1 MPLRIE
7 NQLCYFVLNDNDQE
21 HGGQEHSVP
30 ATRVNILTDTEKS
43 MSYVELAAERI
54 YITEAEADALTVAG
68 AHDGRQ
74 HVKADVPDSL
84 I

>member
-7 NQLCYFVLNDNDQE
+7 NHLCYFTLDDN
-21 HGGQEHSVP
+21 GQEQSLP
-30 ATRVNILTDTEKS
+30 ATRVTVLTDTEKS

-54 YITEAEADALTVAG
+54 YITEAEANALTVAG

-74 HVKADVPDSL
+74 HVKAEEPGSL

>member
-1 MPLRIE
+1 MPIRID
-7 NQLCYFVLNDNDQE
+7 NQLCYFTLNEN
-21 HGGQEHSVP
+21 GQEQSVP
-30 ATRVNILTDTEKS
+30 ATRVNIVTDTDKA

-74 HVKADVPDSL
+74 HVKADSPGSV

>member
-1 MPLRIE
+1 MPIRID
-7 NQLCYFVLNDNDQE
+7 NHLCYFTLNDN
-21 HGGQEHSVP
+21 GQEQSVP
-30 ATRVNILTDTEKS
+30 ATRVNIVTDSEKF

-74 HVKADVPDSL
+74 HVKADEPGSV

>member
-1 MPLRIE
+1 MSIRIE
-7 NQLCYFVLNDNDQE
+7 NQLCYFTLDDN
-21 HGGQEHSVP
+21 GQEQSVP
-30 ATRVNILTDTEKS
+30 ATRVNIVTDLDKS
-43 MSYVELAAERI
+43 MSYVELAAKRI

-74 HVKADVPDSL
+74 HVKAEEPGSL

>member
-1 MPLRIE
+1 MSIRID
-7 NQLCYFVLNDNDQE
+7 NQLCYFTLNDN
-21 HGGQEHSVP
+21 GQEQSVP
-30 ATRVNILTDTEKS
+30 ATRVTVVTDTEKS

-74 HVKADVPDSL
+74 HVKADEPGSV

>member
-1 MPLRIE
+1 MSLRIE
-7 NQLCYFVLNDNDQE
+7 DQLCYFTLGDNA
-21 HGGQEHSVP
+21 QEHSVP
-30 ATRVNILTDTEKS
+30 ATRVNIATDTEKS

-74 HVKADVPDSL
+74 HVKADAPGSV

>member
-21 HGGQEHSVP
+21 HSMP
-30 ATRVNILTDTEKS
+30 ATRVNIVTDTDKS
-43 MSYVELAAERI
+43 MSYVELAGERI

>member
-1 MPLRIE
+1 MPIRIE
-7 NQLCYFVLNDNDQE
+7 NQLCYFILDDN
-21 HGGQEHSVP
+21 GQEQSVP
-30 ATRVNILTDTEKS
+30 ATRVNIATDTEKS
-43 MSYVELAAERI
+43 MSYVELAAKRI

-74 HVKADVPDSL
+74 HVKADAPDSL

>member
-1 MPLRIE
+1 MPIRIE
-7 NQLCYFVLNDNDQE
+7 NQLGYFMLDDN
-21 HGGQEHSVP
+21 GQEQSVP
-30 ATRVNILTDTEKS
+30 ATRVNIVTDTDKS

-74 HVKADVPDSL
+74 HVKAEKPGSL

>member
-7 NQLCYFVLNDNDQE
+7 NHLCYFTLDDN
-21 HGGQEHSVP
+21 GQEQSLP
-30 ATRVNILTDTEKS
+30 ATRVTVLTDTEKS

-74 HVKADVPDSL
+74 HVQAEEPGSL

>member
-1 MPLRIE
+1 MPIRID
-7 NQLCYFVLNDNDQE
+7 NQLCYFTLDGN
-21 HGGQEHSVP
+21 GQEQSVP
-30 ATRVNILTDTEKS
+30 ATRVTVVTDTGKS

-74 HVKADVPDSL
+74 HVKADEPGSV

>member
-7 NQLCYFVLNDNDQE
+7 NQLCYFVLNDD
-21 HGGQEHSVP
+21 GQEHSVP
-30 ATRVNILTDTEKS
+30 ATRVNIATDTDKS

-74 HVKADVPDSL
+74 HVKADEPGSV

>member
-1 MPLRIE
+1 MPIRID
-7 NQLCYFVLNDNDQE
+7 NQLCYFTLNDN
-21 HGGQEHSVP
+21 GQEQSVP
-30 ATRVNILTDTEKS
+30 ATRVNIVTDSEKS

-74 HVKADVPDSL
+74 HVKADEPGSV